1 MKAYYFVVWL
11 ILLLVIP
18 FRANAQSAESYTV
31 KPGDTLFSISRAY
44 NISVN
49 DLKRLNALENGNIRS
64 GMKLI
69 VSKEA
74 KEIEAEAE
82 SAELKS
88 AVVAPILP
96 STALSVDPTE
106 PPLESDPT
114 YSLLS
119 VADQLEIDVDEL
131 KQLNE
136 DIEVDI
142 TRLNQIGPAVD
153 SSGKTYVVK
162 PGDTLFKIAQSHD
175 MTVRQLS
182 DFNSMSRSTVQSGQK
197 IKVPGAQQAGSA
209 VWKSLGEI
217 DAVMYPSTY
226 VGRTMASGLVYD
238 DVMYAVGHATLP
250 IGTLIMLGNDRGG
263 PTVLC
268 VVTDESLSVSM
279 NVIDVSA
286 AVAKAIGLQANSRLE
301 IFTLK

>member
-1 MKAYYFVVWL
+1 MKAIYCVVWL
-11 ILLLVIP
+11 IVLSVVP
-18 FRANAQSAESYTV
+18 FRANAQSAQSYTV

-44 NISVN
+44 NISVS
-49 DLKRLNALENGNIRS
+49 DLKRINGLEDGNIRS

-69 VSKEA
+69 VSNEA
-74 KEIEAEAE
+74 KEVEAE

-88 AVVAPILP
+88 AVIAPKLP
-96 STALSVDPTE
+96 STAISVDLSE
-106 PPLESDPT
+106 PSQGSEST

-119 VADQLEIDVDEL
+119 VADQLEIGVDEL

-136 DIEVDI
+136 NIEDVI
-142 TRLNQIGPAVD
+142 AQLNQIGPAVD
-153 SSGKTYVVK
+153 SSGKTYIVK
-162 PGDTLFKIAQSHD
+162 PGDTLFKIAQSNG

-182 DFNSMSRSTVQSGQK
+182 DLNSMSKSSVQLGQK
-197 IKVPGAQQAGSA
+197 IKVPGAQPAVSA
-209 VWKSLGEI
+209 IWKSLGEI
-217 DAVMYPSTY
+217 NAVMYPSTY

-238 DVMYAVGHATLP
+238 DVMYAVGHASLP
-250 IGTLIMLGNDRGG
+250 IGTLIMLGKRDGG
-263 PTVLC
+263 PKILC

-286 AVAKAIGLQANSRLE
+286 AIAEAIGLQEDSRLE

>member
-1 MKAYYFVVWL
+1 MKAYYCVLWLL
-11 ILLLVIP
+11 ILFVMP
-18 FRANAQSAESYTV
+18 SRADAQSAQSYTV

-44 NISVN
+44 NISVS
-49 DLKRLNALENGNIRS
+49 DLKRLNGLEDGNIRS

-69 VSKEA
+69 VSKESE
-74 KEIEAEAE
+74 KVEAEAE
-82 SAELKS
+82 SVELKS
-88 AVVAPILP
+88 AVITPQLL
-96 STALSVDPTE
+96 STGTGVDPTD
-106 PPLESDPT
+106 PPIESVPT
-114 YSLLS
+114 YSLVS
-119 VADQLEIDVDEL
+119 VADQLEMEVDAL

-136 DIEVDI
+136 NIEDVI
-142 TRLNQIGPAVD
+142 AQLNEIGPAVD
-153 SSGKTYVVK
+153 SEGKTYVVK
-162 PGDTLFKIAQSHD
+162 RGDTLFKIAQSYG

-182 DFNSMSRSTVQSGQK
+182 DFNSMSKSSVQLGQK
-197 IKVPGAQQAGSA
+197 IKVPGTQPAGSA

-250 IGTLIMLGNDRGG
+250 IGTLIMLGKGDGG
-263 PTVLC
+263 PRILC

-286 AVAKAIGLQANSRLE
+286 AVAEAIGLDENSRLE